1 MDDTF
6 FATAA
11 EAVDFDDRVA
21 LGLLLELHPAP
32 LTIDELGRELH
43 WQTYRAED
51 AVNRLAGVGLVNRQQ
66 ALAFAAR
73 AAVRSHALAVV

>member
-11 EAVDFDDRVA
+11 EAVDFDDRVL
-21 LGLLLELHPAP
+21 LGLLLYAHPGQMT
-32 LTIDELGRELH
+32 LDEIARELD
-43 WQTYRAED
+43 WQPYRTED
-51 AVNRLAGVGLVNRQQ
+51 AVKRLVGIGLVNRHGPV
-66 ALAFAAR
+66 AFASR